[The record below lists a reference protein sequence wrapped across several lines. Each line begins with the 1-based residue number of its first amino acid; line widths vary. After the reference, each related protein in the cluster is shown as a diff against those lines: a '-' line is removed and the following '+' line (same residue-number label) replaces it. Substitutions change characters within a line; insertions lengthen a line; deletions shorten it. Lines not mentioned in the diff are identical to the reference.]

1 MKKTLTNFDVSY
13 IKNKKILLRLDLNVP
28 LNKGIITDDSRIRAI
43 LPTIN
48 YLRKHQGKII
58 ILSHLGR
65 VKKKEDC
72 SKLSLKIV
80 SERLSTYLKNK
91 VIFIPETRGKLLE
104 ENISQLKSGDVLL
117 MENTRF
123 EDINNKKESNNDF
136 QLGKYWSSLGEVFIN
151 DAFGI
156 CHRSNASNVGIAEH
170 ISQKCFGFLIEKEIN
185 FLEKIMNNPKRPLI
199 GIMGGSKVSDKIKI
213 IKNIL
218 KKVDFLLIGGGMA
231 FTFLKSLG
239 FEVGKSLLENDSI
252 PLVQELLKSPEGK
265 KIILPQDFVCGE
277 IFSPNTQDFIFEANK
292 IPSNFMGL
300 DIGPKTISIFK
311 YYLTLAKTIFWNG
324 PLGVFEF
331 DKFAKGTEM
340 IAQIISKL
348 TKRTVTIVGGGDSAA
363 AVSKFKLENNFS
375 HVSTG
380 GGSFLEYLEGKEMP
394 GLKCIEN
401 F

>member
-123 EDINNKKESNNDF
+123 EDIDNKKESNNDF

-252 PLVQELLKSPEGK
+252 SLVQELLQSPEGK
-265 KIILPQDFVCGE
+265 KIILPQDFACGE

-363 AVSKFKLENNFS
+363 AVSKFKLENHFS